1 MVEAV
6 YSKFNMQPTRIQVDL
21 SFWLA
26 FTKQKLDVWKLSTPS
41 VELTAQISLPN
52 NENMPSDLIIN
63 DQSLLG
69 QQKQVIGGLI

>member
-6 YSKFNMQPTRIQVDL
+6 YSKLNMQPTRIQVDL

-26 FTKQKLDVWKLSTPS
+26 FTKQKLDVWKLSAPS

>member
-1 MVEAV
+1 MVEAA

-41 VELTAQISLPN
+41 VELTASISLPN

-63 DQSLLG
+63 D
-69 QQKQVIGGLI
+69 